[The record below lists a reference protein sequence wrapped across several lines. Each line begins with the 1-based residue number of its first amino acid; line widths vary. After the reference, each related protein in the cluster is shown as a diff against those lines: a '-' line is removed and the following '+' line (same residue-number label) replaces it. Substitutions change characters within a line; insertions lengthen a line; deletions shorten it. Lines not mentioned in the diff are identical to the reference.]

1 MQFIRRF
8 LRCTE
13 AATAV
18 EYAVVLALILM
29 AMLGTILVLGGQT
42 GTLWGNS
49 KTKLD
54 AAGFG
59 S

>member
-1 MQFIRRF
+1 MQFLRRF
-8 LRCTE
+8 LRSTD

-29 AMLGTILVLGGQT
+29 AMLGTILILGGQT

-49 KTKLD
+49 KDKLD